1 MLPCVFFF
9 QVPHGRERGWGYLAL
24 ENGESLGERE
34 CLGRE
39 YEVPGGRLTINGR
52 KDLHPLRMEGMNQN

>member
-1 MLPCVFFF
+1 M
-9 QVPHGRERGWGYLAL
+9 
-24 ENGESLGERE
+24 LGERE

-39 YEVPGGRLTINGR
+39 HEVPGGRLTIDGR